1 MNQEAIRADAEQK
14 EVAEA
19 VPPLDTIIGYKLRR
33 AQLAVFQDF
42 AESFSRLKLRPA
54 EFSAL
59 ALIARQPGSKQS
71 EIAEALGVK
80 PANLVALMDG
90 LEKRGLAERRKTD
103 TDRRSY
109 SLYLTPKG
117 ERFVQTMA
125 GVWRDHENR
134 MIEKLGGTEESRR
147 FIAMLERVA
156 G

>member
-1 MNQEAIRADAEQK
+1 MNQDEMHADTKPER
-14 EVAEA
+14 VGEA
-19 VPPLDTIIGYKLRR
+19 VPPLDSIIGYKLRR

-42 AESFSRLKLRPA
+42 AESFSDLKLRPA
-54 EFSAL
+54 EFSAI
-59 ALIARQPGSKQS
+59 ALIARQPGSKQT

-109 SLYLTPKG
+109 SLYLTREG
-117 ERFVQTMA
+117 EQFVYAMA
-125 GVWRDHENR
+125 DVWNAHENR
-134 MIEKLGGTEESRR
+134 MIERLGGPDESRR
-147 FIAMLERVA
+147 FIQMLEQLA

>member
-1 MNQEAIRADAEQK
+1 MNQDAIRAEAEQD

-59 ALIARQPGSKQS
+59 ALIARRPGSKQS

-109 SLYLTPKG
+109 SLYLSPKG
-117 ERFVQTMA
+117 ERFVVSMA

-134 MIEKLGGTEESRR
+134 MIDKLGGPEESRR
-147 FIAMLERVA
+147 FIAMLERIA

>member
-1 MNQEAIRADAEQK
+1 MSQEAIREKRDAAR
-14 EVAEA
+14 AEDV

-42 AESFSRLKLRPA
+42 AESFARMKLRPA

-109 SLYLTPKG
+109 SLYLTAKG
-117 ERFVQTMA
+117 EKFVLSMA
-125 GVWRDHENR
+125 SVWRDHENR
-134 MIEKLGGTEESRR
+134 MIERLGGEGESRR
-147 FIAMLERVA
+147 FIEMLEKVA

>member
-1 MNQEAIRADAEQK
+1 MKQETIRAQAEPAS
-14 EVAEA
+14 VADA

-42 AESFSRLKLRPA
+42 AESFSRMKLRPA

-103 TDRRSY
+103 ADRRSY
-109 SLYLTPKG
+109 SLYLTSKG
-117 ERFVQTMA
+117 ERFVFAMA
-125 GVWRDHENR
+125 DVWRDHENR
-134 MIEKLGGTEESRR
+134 MIERLGGEAESRR